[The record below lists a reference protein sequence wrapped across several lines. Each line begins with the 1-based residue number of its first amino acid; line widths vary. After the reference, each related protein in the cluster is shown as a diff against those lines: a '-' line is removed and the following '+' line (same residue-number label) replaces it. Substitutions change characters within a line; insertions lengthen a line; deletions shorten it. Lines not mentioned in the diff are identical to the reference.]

1 MSLMSYFQK
10 YVTRFMRHKIV
21 LFGVIVLLNLFYIP
35 SQNAIAQ
42 EKVEDLKEDV
52 NQLRGS
58 ERLER
63 LLDLTYELQYG
74 NMEEY
79 YEYAKMGFEQALAD
93 QDSNFVSAFLIE
105 MGYYYKIKGEY
116 QKALNELKR
125 SLIICEKN
133 NYQVNAA
140 KAYTALGSVYQDLGF
155 YDKALDFHSRSLLIK
170 EKLGDKSG
178 IGVSYNNIGLIY
190 YKIDDPQKAIDYY
203 EKALIIKLESGDTA
217 KCIVPYINLGLAY
230 SAEKMEGRGTRQ
242 SIFNFKRAVDYSIKY
257 NQLHRLG
264 FAYNGIAQAYINE
277 SNYDTAKYYLQLSND
292 QSTQN
297 DYRQLESSNYFL
309 LSKLSFQE
317 GDYSKAI
324 QYLNHSQGLLK
335 QLGDKNRLKNNY
347 GLYSEI
353 YAAQNLMDSAYYY
366 EKWFSVMKDSLF
378 NEELAHNLAN
388 VQIATVEEQSQ
399 RKIADQEEANKRTRM
414 VMFFLAS
421 ILLLSIAL
429 IFVIFRNNARMQ
441 KVNSQLSASK
451 NEIQEQKEDLE
462 KKNDQLADAHNTI
475 QRQNEVL
482 TNINQELDNKVQER
496 TLELDKSNR
505 GLEKA
510 VRDLDQ
516 FIYKTS
522 HDLRGP
528 IATMQG
534 IINLGMIE
542 SKEPVSTQ
550 YFNTLNNVSNNLNN
564 VLYRLIEVHET
575 YLKKPLFELVD
586 PIKEIKDVVEK
597 TAGYLDDT
605 TLTIVTELSAEG
617 PWITDKDLYRL
628 IIDSMLRSAYHYKD
642 RKDFVITIKT
652 SRNAFN
658 MTILIEDNGYGIKPG
673 DEDKVFNIFF
683 KGSPRSGGTGL
694 ELYTTKIAVE
704 KLKGMIRLVKP
715 SKDTVFEIILPVLST

>member
-1 MSLMSYFQK
+1 MAK
-10 YVTRFMRHKIV
+10 
-21 LFGVIVLLNLFYIP
+21 
-35 SQNAIAQ
+35 
-42 EKVEDLKEDV
+42 
-52 NQLRGS
+52 
-58 ERLER
+58 LES
-63 LLDLTYELQYG
+63 LLDLTYELQYE
-74 NMEEY
+74 NIEEY
-79 YEYAKMGFEQALAD
+79 YDYAKLGFEQALAD

-105 MGYYYKIKGEY
+105 MGYYFKYKGNY
-116 QKALNELKR
+116 QMALNDLKR

-133 NYQVNAA
+133 NYLVNTA
-140 KAYTALGSVYQDLGF
+140 KTYTALGTVYHELGF
-155 YDKALDFHSRSLLIK
+155 YDKALDCHSKSLIIK
-170 EKLGDKSG
+170 EKLGDRAG
-178 IGVSYNNIGLIY
+178 IGVSFNNIGLIY
-190 YKIDDPQKAIDYY
+190 YKIDDPHRAIDYY
-203 EKALIIKLESGDTA
+203 ERSIAIKLEFGDTS

-230 SAEKMEGRGTRQ
+230 SAQKMEGRGNRQ
-242 SIFNFKRAVDYSIKY
+242 AILNFKRAIDYSIKY
-257 NQLHRLG
+257 DQQHRLG
-264 FAYNGIAQAYINE
+264 FAYNGIAQAFINE
-277 SNYDTAKYYLQLSND
+277 DNYDTARYYLQLSNN
-292 QSTQN
+292 QSIKN

-317 GDYSKAI
+317 GDYNQAI
-324 QYLNHSQGLLK
+324 QYLNRSQGLLK
-335 QLGDKNRLKNNY
+335 QLGDKNRIKNNY

-353 YAAQNLMDSAYYY
+353 YAAQNLLDSAYYY
-366 EKWFSVMKDSLF
+366 QKWFSIMKDSIF
-378 NEELAHNLAN
+378 NEELANNLAN
-388 VQIATVEEQSQ
+388 VQIATIEEQSQ

-414 VMFFLAS
+414 FMLFLAS

-429 IFVIFRNNARMQ
+429 IVVIFRNNARMQ
-441 KVNSQLSASK
+441 KINKQLSESR
-451 NEIQEQKEDLE
+451 NEIQDQKEDLE
-462 KKNDQLADAHNTI
+462 KKNDQLAEAHNTI
-475 QRQNEVL
+475 QRQNDVL
-482 TNINQELDNKVQER
+482 TNINQELDKKVQER

-542 SKEPVSTQ
+542 SKEPVSMQ
-550 YFNTLNNVSNNLNN
+550 YFSTLNNVSNNLNN

-575 YLKKPLFELVD
+575 YLKKPVFELVD
-586 PIKEIKDVVEK
+586 PIKEIKDVAEK
-597 TAGYLDDT
+597 IGGYLNDSS
-605 TLTIVTELSAEG
+605 LTIVTELSAEG
-617 PWITDKDLYRL
+617 PWITDKHLYRL

-642 RKDFVITIKT
+642 RKDFAITIKS

-694 ELYTTKIAVE
+694 ELYTTKIAVD

-715 SKDTVFEIILPVLST
+715 AKDTIFEIILPVLSA

>member
-1 MSLMSYFQK
+1 MGIMFFFQK
-10 YVTRFMRHKIV
+10 SVGLLVHHKIV
-21 LFGVIVLLNLFYIP
+21 LFGVIVLLCLFLYP
-35 SQNAIAQ
+35 SHSAIAQ
-42 EKVEDLKEDV
+42 KNVDSLKEGVD
-52 NQLRGS
+52 QLKGK
-58 ERLER
+58 ERLET
-63 LLDLTYELQYG
+63 LLDLTYELQYQ
-74 NMEEY
+74 NNEEY
-79 YEYAKMGFEQALAD
+79 YRYAKLGFEQALAD

-105 MGYYYKIKGEY
+105 IGYYYKFKGEY
-116 QKALNELKR
+116 QKALNDLKR
-125 SLIICEKN
+125 ALIICEKN
-133 NYQVNAA
+133 NYPVNTA
-140 KAYTALGSVYQDLGF
+140 KAYTALGTVYHDLGF
-155 YDKALDFHSRSLLIK
+155 YDKALEFHSKSLLIK
-170 EKLGDKSG
+170 EKLGDKAG

-190 YKIDDPQKAIDYY
+190 YKIDDPLRAIEYY
-203 EKALIIKLESGDTA
+203 EKSLAIKLEAGDTS

-230 SAEKMEGRGTRQ
+230 SAGKLEGSSNRQ
-242 SIFNFKRAVDYSIKY
+242 SIYNFKKSIDYAIKFD
-257 NQLHRLG
+257 QLHRLG

-277 SNYDTAKYYLQLSND
+277 NNYDTARYYLQLSNE
-292 QSTQN
+292 QSILN

-317 GDYSKAI
+317 DDYNNAI

-335 QLGDKNRLKNNY
+335 QLGDKTRLKNNY
-347 GLYSEI
+347 GLYSDI
-353 YAAQNLMDSAYYY
+353 YAAQNLLDSAFYY
-366 EKWFSVMKDSLF
+366 EKRFSIMKDSLF
-378 NEELAHNLAN
+378 NEELANNLAN

-399 RKIADQEEANKRTRM
+399 RKIADQQEANKRTRM
-414 VMFFLAS
+414 FMLFLAS

-429 IFVIFRNNARMQ
+429 IVVIFKNNARMQ
-441 KVNSQLSASK
+441 KVNKQLNESR

-462 KKNDQLADAHNTI
+462 KKNDQLAEAHNTI
-475 QRQNEVL
+475 QRQNHVL
-482 TNINQELDNKVQER
+482 TNINQELDTKVNER

-534 IINLGMIE
+534 VINLGILE
-542 SKEPVSTQ
+542 SKEPVSMQ
-550 YFNTLNNVSNNLNN
+550 YFRTLNNVSNNLNN

-575 YLKKPLFELVD
+575 YTKKPVFELVD

-597 TAGYLDDT
+597 IAGYLNDSS
-605 TLTIVTELSAEG
+605 LTIVTELTAEG
-617 PWITDKDLYRL
+617 PWITDKHLYRL

-642 RKDFVITIKT
+642 RKDFAITIKS

-694 ELYTTKIAVE
+694 ELYTTKIAVD

-715 SKDTVFEIILPVLST
+715 AKDTVFEIILPVLST